1 MSLVECMQLLMFE
14 EMVCTV
20 EHASYVYKSGCD
32 CFILSLTTFLKWYC
46 LAHIYLSC
54 SLSPLLSCHA
64 NCLTLRGVNVLSL
77 AVRNFRGRRFFL
89 LEMVPY
95 VPLIV
100 CQDKTEIFSLV
111 HTNIVE
117 SGMTV
122 KVLL

>member
-1 MSLVECMQLLMFE
+1 MQVMFIK
-14 EMVCTV
+14 VGVIVSSC
-20 EHASYVYKSGCD
+20 
-32 CFILSLTTFLKWYC
+32 LTTFLKWYC

-54 SLSPLLSCHA
+54 SLSPSLSCHG

-89 LEMVPY
+89 LEMVHY

-100 CQDKTEIFSLV
+100 CQDETEIFSLV